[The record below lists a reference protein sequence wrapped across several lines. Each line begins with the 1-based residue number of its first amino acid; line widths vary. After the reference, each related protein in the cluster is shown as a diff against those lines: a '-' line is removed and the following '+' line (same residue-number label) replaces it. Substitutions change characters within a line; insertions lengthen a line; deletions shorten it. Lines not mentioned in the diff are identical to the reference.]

1 MPKDLQREPF
11 DAPYLN
17 MMDQINH
24 ARVLAP
30 IEARIAEL
38 RQTIKG
44 LWPKGHPTLF
54 VHVAGTNGK
63 GSVCKFLE
71 AGFGLLGHAGTI
83 TGPHLFDYRER
94 ISINGKA
101 VTRKELVSAWEDIVW
116 PLCIERARTHG
127 KPWGYPEINLLLALV
142 VFDRRAV
149 QWAALETGCGG
160 RYDCRMALDVEACV
174 LTNVGDDHRKTLG
187 EELWQRA
194 IEKAGIARTGVPFVT
209 TVSEGEALDAVEQI
223 TKHQKAELQ
232 VVGKTKVKAFEAEL
246 KAAVPKL
253 VEDSLLHAAHQ
264 RQNAALAL
272 ATVTRLKP
280 QVDRAKMVEKIATLS
295 YGGRFHKMADDLY
308 VDVAHNPNKIEAL
321 ANEITDRLADKPIV
335 FVLGLSG
342 SRLGAD
348 VFAPLL
354 PLAKGVVATG
364 PTYKGVP
371 ASLLAASIQPH
382 VKETVIV
389 EDNPSHAVLR
399 ARDMAAQLGGVV
411 VVTGSMYMIDQALN
425 PDPYVRFMNTHY
437 GWRFP
442 EKKEEALFQPLP
454 SSFAQL

>member
-1 MPKDLQREPF
+1 MPKTTF

-17 MMDQINH
+17 MLDQVNH
-24 ARVLAP
+24 ARHLA
-30 IEARIAEL
+30 ILQARINHL
-38 RQTIKG
+38 RGIVQT
-44 LWPKGHPTLF
+44 LWPKGHPTKF

-63 GSVCKFLE
+63 GSVSKFLE
-71 AGFGLLGHAGTI
+71 AGFGLFGHAGAV

-101 VTRKELVSAWEDIVW
+101 VTKAELVSAWEDVVW
-116 PLCIERARTHG
+116 PLFVDQTEEQQ
-127 KPWGYPEINLLLALV
+127 KKLGYPEINLLLALV
-142 VFDRRAV
+142 IFDRRAV

-187 EELWQRA
+187 EEVWQRA
-194 IEKAGIARTGVPFVT
+194 IEKAGIARKGVPFLT
-209 TVSEGEALDAVEQI
+209 TVAEGEALTAVEQ
-223 TKHQKAELQ
+223 TVKHQKGEMHLVGQTKLKAFDAEL
-232 VVGKTKVKAFEAEL
+232 A
-246 KAAVPKL
+246 AAVPNL
-253 VEDSLLHAAHQ
+253 MEDSLLHAKHQ
-264 RQNAALAL
+264 RENAALAL

-280 QVDRAKMVEKIATLS
+280 QVDRAKMVQRIATMG

-321 ANEITDRLADKPIV
+321 ANEIQQRLGDKPIV
-335 FVLGLSG
+335 LVLGLSG
-342 SRLGAD
+342 SRTGAD
-348 VFAPLL
+348 VFKPLL
-354 PLAKGVVATG
+354 PLSKGVVATS

-371 ASLLAASIQPH
+371 ASLLAASLQPH
-382 VKETVIV
+382 VTETVLT

-399 ARDMAAQLGGVV
+399 ARGMAQQLGGVV

-425 PDPYVRFMNTHY
+425 PDPYVRYMNTHY

-442 EKKEEALFQPLP
+442 EKGDSTPFAHLP
-454 SSFAQL
+454 ASFAQL